1 MKRNGSNVVKI
12 VLAAVFVLCILFPLI
27 QMFLYMDARS
37 LQSIFG
43 NDRFGTVV
51 GNSLSVSLVSTFL
64 SVALALL
71 LSFCITR
78 SRIRFKYAFQVVL
91 TLPMLIP
98 SISHGMG
105 LIILFGANGILT
117 NLFNLSSSIYGF
129 GGIVIGS
136 VMYSFP
142 VAFLMLSDILNYE
155 DASPYEAADVL
166 GVSKARQFLD
176 ITLPYLSK
184 SLISVVFSVFT
195 MIITDYG
202 VPLMIGGNFKTL
214 PVMMYEEIVGLLD
227 FGKGS
232 VIGTMLLFPAV
243 AAFIIDLLKKDSG
256 RSSYVTK
263 KIKPRKNPV
272 RDGICYGICG
282 FFCLVVIIPIA
293 TFIMLTFIKRYPL
306 DMSLTLDH
314 ITKTFNMKGDEYL
327 LNSLLISVMVSL
339 TGTAVAYL
347 TAYCTARMTGM
358 LSRMLHLISITSM
371 AIPGLVLGLSYVLFF
386 KSSWLYGTLAIL
398 ILVNTVHFF
407 ASPYLMIY
415 NSFNIINKNLEDVGA
430 TLNIR
435 RPRIFVD
442 VLIPQTKDTLIE
454 MMSYFFVNSMMTISA
469 VSFLCDV
476 STRPIALMITKFE
489 SQRLLEC
496 SAFVSLLILAVNMT
510 VKTIV
515 HFLKRYLRKN
525 KPAPKVIFDEEEI
538 KRDDFKTAI

>member
-1 MKRNGSNVVKI
+1 MKRSGFRYIKL
-12 VLAAVFVLCILFPLI
+12 VLAAFFIVCVLLPLV
-27 QMFLYMDARS
+27 QMFLYMDADSLRS
-37 LQSIFG
+37 VFS
-43 NDRFGTVV
+43 NERFGLVV
-51 GNSLSVSLVSTFL
+51 GNSLTVALVSTVI

-78 SRIRFKYAFQVVL
+78 SRIRFKNVFRVVL

-105 LIILFGANGILT
+105 LIILFGANGIIT
-117 NLFNLSSSIYGF
+117 NLFNLSNNIYGF

-136 VMYSFP
+136 VLYSFP
-142 VAFLMLSDILNYE
+142 LAFLMLSDVLNYE

-166 GVSKARQFLD
+166 GVPKFRQFLD

-202 VPLMIGGNFKTL
+202 VPLMIGGNYTTL
-214 PVMMYEEIVGLLD
+214 PVMMYQEIVGLLD

-232 VIGTMLLFPAV
+232 VIGTMLLLPAV
-243 AAFIIDLLKKDSG
+243 VAFIIDLLKKDPG

-263 KIKPRKNPV
+263 RIKPRKNRL
-272 RDGICYGICG
+272 RDGLSYG
-282 FFCLVVIIPIA
+282 FCTLCCVAVIIPIA

-314 ITKTFNMKGDEYL
+314 IAKTFSMKGGTYL
-327 LNSLLISVMVSL
+327 LNSLLVSL
-339 TGTAVAYL
+339 FVALVGTAVAYL
-347 TAYCTARMTGM
+347 TAYCTARMEGPA
-358 LSRMLHLISITSM
+358 SKGLHLVSITSM

-386 KSSWLYGTLAIL
+386 KSSFLYGTLAML
-398 ILVNTVHFF
+398 ILVNTIHFF

-415 NSFNIINKNLEDVGA
+415 NSFNIINKNLEDVGQ
-430 TLNIR
+430 TLNISR
-435 RPRIFVD
+435 WRIMVN

-469 VSFLCDV
+469 VSFLVDV
-476 STRPIALMITKFE
+476 STKQLSLMITQFE
-489 SQRLLEC
+489 AVRLLEC
-496 SAFVSLLILAVNMT
+496 SAFVSLMILGVNLT
-510 VKTIV
+510 VKTLIY
-515 HFLKRYLRKN
+515 FLKKRIQRN
-525 KPAPKVIFDEEEI
+525 KPINKEINIEGESNEVIEI
-538 KRDDFKTAI
+538 AV